1 MNEFSLKHNLVWKN
15 NNQHMTIYPV
25 SGLEYLERHT
35 KEEESVLNIDYVS
48 YILLIA
54 KELQRISPEKQEI
67 EDYKA
72 LETNLKMILEKM
84 SLENHIFYDL
94 V

>member
-35 KEEESVLNIDYVS
+35 KEEESVLNVDYVS

-54 KELQRISPEKQEI
+54 KEL
-67 EDYKA
+67 
-72 LETNLKMILEKM
+72 
-84 SLENHIFYDL
+84 
-94 V
+94 

>member
-1 MNEFSLKHNLVWKN
+1 
-15 NNQHMTIYPV
+15 MTIYPV